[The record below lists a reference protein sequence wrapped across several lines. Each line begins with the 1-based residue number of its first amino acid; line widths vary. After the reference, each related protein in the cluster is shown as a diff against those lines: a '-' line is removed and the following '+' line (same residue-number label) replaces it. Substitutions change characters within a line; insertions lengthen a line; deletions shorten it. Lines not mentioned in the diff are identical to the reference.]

1 MHCLFFRK
9 GTDVSLFLMSVTSL
23 SPKSVLWGFS
33 VCFALLFFLKLQKQH
48 KSDKSETFSRA
59 TFCNMTFYFY
69 SH

>member
-1 MHCLFFRK
+1 
-9 GTDVSLFLMSVTSL
+9 MSVTSL